1 MLDPMPMNPIEMN
14 VLDNAIYMA
23 LLTSPPAGIST
34 AVYCQLFWAKGT
46 LQDISTTMKL
56 SNSMLLLSLAAG
68 LVQAGPVTKREVTDG
83 KASHPTKIVRNSY

>member
-34 AVYCQLFWAKGT
+34 AVYCQLF
-46 LQDISTTMKL
+46 
-56 SNSMLLLSLAAG
+56 
-68 LVQAGPVTKREVTDG
+68 
-83 KASHPTKIVRNSY
+83 